1 MAAKPQSGGGE
12 GLSIQ
17 TLLIAA
23 VASGGAAVIVSYFW
37 EPGTVMAAAIT
48 PVIVSLL
55 REAVLP
61 KAIDRPARVISEVRT
76 GRSATEVPAAA
87 GAGFARGRAGGTGAT
102 TAEKPPATER
112 LPAEEPG
119 LEDLEDETARLE
131 EATPLD
137 RETELLDPATRRL
150 DEQTRPREGET
161 EPLAG
166 PPPPVGRGLP
176 PRSEPP
182 ERPYGPAGLDRNG
195 RPPSPV
201 PVRSPSPA
209 PRRVYGVSR
218 RARVRLAVITGLL
231 AFLIA
236 AVVLTVPELIAGGS
250 VGGGNGRTTLFSP
263 AGGEESQG
271 GDGAEDRVTDGDD
284 GESPDGDSV
293 EGGGGSEPV
302 PDGRDSS
309 SEPGE
314 PSSER
319 IQQNE
324 RSTERRAQ
332 PAKPQSGESGASQRS
347 SSQRAP
353 AQRAAPSSPSGGGR
367 ASP

>member
-1 MAAKPQSGGGE
+1 VAAKPQSGGGE

-119 LEDLEDETARLE
+119 LEDLEEETARLE

-150 DEQTRPREGET
+150 DEQTRPLEGET

-166 PPPPVGRGLP
+166 PPPPVGQGLP
-176 PRSEPP
+176 PSSERTEPP
-182 ERPYGPAGLDRNG
+182 HGPAGLDRNG
-195 RPPSPV
+195 GPSSPV
-201 PVRSPSPA
+201 PVRSPSSA

-231 AFLIA
+231 GFLIA
-236 AVVLTVPELIAGGS
+236 AVVLTVPELVTGGS
-250 VGGGNGRTTLFSP
+250 VGGGDGRTTLFS
-263 AGGEESQG
+263 AGGGEESEQ
-271 GDGAEDRVTDGDD
+271 GDGAEDRVTDDD
-284 GESPDGDSV
+284 GESPDGDGG
-293 EGGGGSEPV
+293 EDGGGSEPV

-353 AQRAAPSSPSGGGR
+353 AQRAAPSSPSGGGG
-367 ASP
+367 AAP